1 MSFLLVDY
9 ITPKHKNSVEQNRQW
24 NLTGGRSKDARDEA
38 RQNAHG
44 LNLCRLI
51 VSTEQTMEFNRKQ
64 GCKTKKIGRGPA
76 ISART
81 HSISFL
87 FFLFEASHFM
97 AKDETWTMWC
107 VRVSPIM
114 AEPWTPAKHERA
126 LCTFLS
132 RFWYG
137 YQIVSVSR
145 LSSSKIVSCTYF
157 WNKILINSENN
168 LTNNR
173 GLSKK

>member
-87 FFLFEASHFM
+87 FFCLRPHTSWPRTRHGRCGVCELVRQWRNHGRRPNMSVCSVRSCHVFGRGTKSFQFHVYLL
-97 AKDETWTMWC
+97 AK
-107 VRVSPIM
+107 
-114 AEPWTPAKHERA
+114 
-126 LCTFLS
+126 
-132 RFWYG
+132 
-137 YQIVSVSR
+137 
-145 LSSSKIVSCTYF
+145 SCHARIF
-157 WNKILINSENN
+157 GIKSNQ
-168 LTNNR
+168 
-173 GLSKK
+173 